1 MFKGMHLTLAIGP
14 GVPIPAPQFV
24 LDALESVQVTSGPH
38 NAGFQ
43 LTFKAGKRS
52 PLVTRLIPAGYFDPI
67 VTRVHV
73 IVTVQGIPHMLMDGI
88 VTQQEVAPANEP
100 GQSTITVTGEDLSVL
115 MDLVEMRFMR
125 YPAQPVAI
133 RVLSML
139 AKYAALGIGPI
150 VIPPVLPK
158 FPNGL
163 EEIPTHHGTDLQY
176 IRELASQCGYVFYVE
191 PGPAPGISTAYF
203 GPDIRIPVPQP
214 ALNVNMDAHTN
225 VESLSFSLDGMA
237 KKIVVYTVYDKVTRK
252 IPITLP
258 VPNVSLV
265 RPPLGARLTPP
276 AKVEFADGTTKLDAT
291 EATLRV
297 LGDLFASSDAIT
309 GSGSLDVV
317 RYGRPLRSR
326 MLVGVRGAGLAYD
339 GLYYVNSVT
348 HNIKRGEYKQNFSL
362 SRDGLIS
369 QTPVVPTSEW
379 LEAGV

>member
-1 MFKGMHLTLAIGP
+1 MLKGVHLTLVIGP
-14 GVPIPAPQFV
+14 GSPTPAPHFV
-24 LDALESVQVTSGPH
+24 IDALESVQITSGTH
-38 NAGFQ
+38 SAGFQ
-43 LTFKAGKRS
+43 LTFKAGKKS
-52 PLVTRLIPAGYFDPI
+52 PLVTTLIPAGYFDPI

-73 IVTVQGIPHMLMDGI
+73 IVTLRGVPHVLMDGI
-88 VTQQEVAPANEP
+88 ITQQEVAPANEP
-100 GQSTITVTGEDLSVL
+100 GQSTITITGEDLSVL

-125 YPAQPVAI
+125 YPAQSVAM

-139 AKYAALGIGPI
+139 AKYAALGIGPV
-150 VIPPVLPK
+150 VIPPVLQD
-158 FPNGL
+158 FPDGL
-163 EEIPTHHGTDLQY
+163 EKIPTHHGTDLQY
-176 IRELASQCGYVFYVE
+176 IKELASECGYVFYVE
-191 PGPAPGISTAYF
+191 PGPAPGVSTAYF
-203 GPDIRIPVPQP
+203 GPDVRIPVPQP

-237 KKIVVYTVYDKVTRK
+237 KKVVVYTVYDNATRK

-276 AKVEFADGTTKLDAT
+276 AKVEFAESTTKLDAT

-297 LGDLFASSDAIT
+297 LGDIFNSSDAIT

-326 MLVGVRGAGLAYD
+326 MLVGVRGAGVAYD

-348 HNIKRGEYKQNFSL
+348 HNLKRGEYKQNFSL

-369 QTPVVPTSEW
+369 QTPVVPTNEW
-379 LEAGV
+379 LEAAI